1 MPFHLA
7 NGGSLCPP
15 GSQPPVRP
23 ASLSYLSPSP
33 LSRLQAQGSAPSPDL
48 NGQVVLREHEME
60 WMAGEGGTF
69 EMTLEGYLNFGSLR
83 RTR

>member
-23 ASLSYLSPSP
+23 ASLSYLNPSP

-48 NGQVVLREHEME
+48 NGQVVLRD
-60 WMAGEGGTF
+60 GVDGGGGGTF

-83 RTR
+83 GTR